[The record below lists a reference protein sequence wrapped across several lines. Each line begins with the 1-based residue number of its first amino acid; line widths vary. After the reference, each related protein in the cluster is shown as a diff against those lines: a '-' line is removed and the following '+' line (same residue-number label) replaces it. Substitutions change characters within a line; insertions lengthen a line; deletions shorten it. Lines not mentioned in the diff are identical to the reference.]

1 MLLQRRAILQAV
13 AAAGLIAAAGR
24 VLVLAQAKPRII
36 PITARKFEYEPAE
49 LTLKLNE
56 PVLFQLKSAD
66 VVMGFSVPDFGVRGT
81 IIPGQV
87 TEVAMTPTKTGEFI
101 FLCDVFCG
109 TGHENMEGTM
119 RVVA

>member
-1 MLLQRRAILQAV
+1 MQLRRRALLQAA
-13 AAAGLIAAAGR
+13 AAAGLLAATGR
-24 VLVLAQAKPRII
+24 MMVMAQAKPRMI
-36 PITARKFEYEPAE
+36 PITAKKFEYEPATLE
-49 LTLKLNE
+49 LKLNQ
-56 PVLFQLKSAD
+56 PVVFQFYTLV

-87 TEVAMTPTKTGEFI
+87 TEVAMTPTKTGEFT

-109 TGHENMEGTM
+109 SGHENMEGTM

>member
-1 MLLQRRAILQAV
+1 MLLRASIAAGV
-13 AAAGLIAAAGR
+13 AAAAGP
-24 VLVLAQAKPRII
+24 LAILAQPGPRII
-36 PITARKFEYEPAE
+36 PIQARKFTYEPAE

-56 PVLFQLKSAD
+56 PVVFRLTSVD
-66 VVMGFSVPDFGVRGT
+66 VVMGFNMPDFKVRGT

-87 TEVAMTPTKTGEFI
+87 TEVPMTPNKTGEFI

-109 TGHENMEGTM
+109 SGHENMEGTM

>member
-1 MLLQRRAILQAV
+1 MKPRRRMLLRASLAAGV
-13 AAAGLIAAAGR
+13 AAAAGP
-24 VLVLAQAKPRII
+24 LAILAEPRPRII
-36 PITARKFEYEPAE
+36 PIQARKFTYEPAE

-56 PVLFQLKSAD
+56 PVVFQLTSAE
-66 VVMGFSVPDFGVRGT
+66 VVMGFSVPDFKVRGT

-87 TEVAMTPTKTGEFI
+87 TEVPMTPNKTGEFI

-109 TGHENMEGTM
+109 SGHENMDGTM

>member
-49 LTLKLNE
+49 LTLKLND

>member
-1 MLLQRRAILQAV
+1 MSLHRRTLLQGL
-13 AAAGLIAAAGR
+13 AAAGLIAATGR

-36 PITARKFEYEPAE
+36 PVTAKKFEYDPAV

-56 PVLFQLKSAD
+56 PVVFQLKSLD